1 MHGGTEDENERYG
14 NFLKYCESRREEGK
28 RIQDEDEERKLLA
41 KEKEDHWR
49 LLRLSIQY
57 LKENEPKWR
66 SRKIKEC
73 DRIREEEKAD
83 RLAIAKMKKKR
94 YGVKGL
100 SKEENGRMKQRTEE
114 RLEIARAKENL
125 WKLHRGNGRGDRERC
140 QAWKQVQECIFTLEE
155 REKSSSRSQQ
165 PATRTRRMLGV
176 V

>member
-1 MHGGTEDENERYG
+1 MFISDLAYLHMFLRSEHRHSLVTNTTTKMDNKKSRMSVQSDHER
-14 NFLKYCESRREEGK
+14 
-28 RIQDEDEERKLLA
+28 DEDEERKLLA

-114 RLEIARAKENL
+114 RLEIARAK
-125 WKLHRGNGRGDRERC
+125 
-140 QAWKQVQECIFTLEE
+140 
-155 REKSSSRSQQ
+155 
-165 PATRTRRMLGV
+165 
-176 V
+176 